1 MASNRM
7 MRREDKRIYLQ
18 RHREKR
24 EALKQKLS
32 DPSLSIEEKYQV
44 LSEIEKLPR
53 DSSYV
58 RLSHR
63 CKLTGRARG
72 VYRKFGVCRNMLREL
87 AMRGEVPGLVK
98 SSW

>member
-24 EALKQKLS
+24 DSLKQKLS

-44 LSEIEKLPR
+44 LSEMEKLPR

-63 CKLTGRARG
+63 CNLTGRARG

>member
-24 EALKQKLS
+24 DALKLKLN

-44 LSEIEKLPR
+44 LSDIEKLPR

-63 CKLTGRARG
+63 CNLTGRARG

>member
-1 MASNRM
+1 M

-44 LSEIEKLPR
+44 LSEMEKLPR

>member
-44 LSEIEKLPR
+44 LSEMEKLPR